1 MGRVWVAA
9 RKRRRSVARK
19 RREQRLKAGL
29 IGGAGCLV
37 LLVVFW
43 QVIWPYLVG
52 GLVLVGGAL
61 GGWGLWR
68 TNRLVTVRDHQWRQA
83 EALRA
88 GHRSLTEVDTMSGGE
103 FEDFVADLCRRDG
116 CTEVR
121 RVGGSHDD
129 GADVLGRLPDGRSMV
144 IQCKRYSP
152 KSRIPSREVRDLL
165 GARVHFKADV
175 AIFVTTTYFT
185 RPSER
190 TAVQNGVI
198 AVHRDHL
205 GLWNNGASLLSLSEV
220 NGAGQGDRRHRVRWK
235 ETYE

>member
-1 MGRVWVAA
+1 MAA
-9 RKRRRSVARK
+9 RKRRRSAARK
-19 RREQRLKAGL
+19 RREQRLKTGL
-29 IGGAGCLV
+29 IGGVGCVV

-43 QVIWPYLVG
+43 QAIWPYLVG
-52 GLVLVGGAL
+52 GLVLGGAAT
-61 GGWGLWR
+61 GAWWLWR
-68 TNRLVTVRDHQWRQA
+68 TNRLIKGRDHRWRRE
-83 EALRA
+83 EALKA
-88 GHRSLTEVDTMSGGE
+88 GHRTLTEVDAMSGGE
-103 FEDFVADLCRRDG
+103 FEDFVVDLCRRDG

-152 KSRIPSREVRDLL
+152 KSRIPSHEVRDLL
-165 GARVHFKADV
+165 GSRVHFRADV

-185 RPSER
+185 GPSER

-220 NGAGQGDRRHRVRWK
+220 NGSGQGERRHRARWK
-235 ETYE
+235 QTYE

>member
-1 MGRVWVAA
+1 MAA
-9 RKRRRSVARK
+9 RNRRRSAARK

-29 IGGAGCLV
+29 IGGAVCVV

-43 QVIWPYLVG
+43 QVIWPYLVS
-52 GLVLVGGAL
+52 GLLLIGAVVGG
-61 GGWGLWR
+61 WRLWR
-68 TNRLVTVRDHQWRQA
+68 TNRLIQGRDHQWRHE
-83 EALRA
+83 EAVKA
-88 GHRSLTEVDTMSGGE
+88 GHRTLSEVDVMSGGE
-103 FEDFVADLCRRDG
+103 FEDFVVDLCRRDG

-129 GADVLGRLPDGRSMV
+129 GADVLGHLPDGRSMV

-185 RPSER
+185 GPSER
-190 TAVQNGVI
+190 TAVQNGVV

-205 GLWNNGASLLSLSEV
+205 GMWNSGASLLSLNEV
-220 NGAGQGDRRHRVRWK
+220 NGVGQGDRRHRVRWK

>member
-1 MGRVWVAA
+1 MAVRS
-9 RKRRRSVARK
+9 RRRSGARK
-19 RREQRLKAGL
+19 RREQRLKLGL
-29 IGGAGCLV
+29 IGVVVILV

-43 QVIWPYLVG
+43 QVIWPYVVG
-52 GLVLVGGAL
+52 GLVLVGSVS
-61 GGWGLWR
+61 GGWWLWR
-68 TNRLVTVRDHQWRQA
+68 MNRSIKGRDDQWRHE
-83 EALRA
+83 EALKAAR
-88 GHRSLTEVDTMSGGE
+88 RSLIEVDAMSGSE
-103 FEDFVADLCRRDG
+103 FEDFVVGLCRRDG

-165 GARVHFKADV
+165 GSRVHFKADV

-185 RPSER
+185 GPSER

-205 GLWNNGASLLSLSEV
+205 GLWNDGASLLSLSEV
-220 NGAGQGDRRHRVRWK
+220 NGAGQGDRRHRARYK

>member
-1 MGRVWVAA
+1 MAA
-9 RKRRRSVARK
+9 WNRRRSVARR
-19 RREQRLKAGL
+19 RREQRLKAGFM
-29 IGGAGCLV
+29 GGLVCLV
-37 LLVVFW
+37 LLFVFW

-52 GLVLVGGAL
+52 GLVLVVGC
-61 GGWGLWR
+61 WLWR
-68 TNRLVTVRDHQWRQA
+68 TNSLIKRRDHQWRQE
-83 EALRA
+83 EALKA
-88 GHRSLTEVDTMSGGE
+88 GYRSLSEVDAMSGGE
-103 FEDFVADLCRRDG
+103 FEDFVVGLCRRDG

-129 GADVLGRLPDGRSMV
+129 GADVRGLLPDGRSMV

-185 RPSER
+185 GPSER

-205 GLWNNGASLLSLSEV
+205 GLWNSGASLLSLSEV
-220 NGAGQGDRRHRVRWK
+220 NGAGQGDRRHRVRWMK
-235 ETYE
+235 TYG

>member
-1 MGRVWVAA
+1 MAA
-9 RKRRRSVARK
+9 RKRRRSAARK
-19 RREQRLKAGL
+19 RRREQRLKAGL

-43 QVIWPYLVG
+43 QVIWPYLFG

-61 GGWGLWR
+61 GGWWLWR
-68 TNRLVTVRDHQWRQA
+68 TDRLVKGRDHQWRQE

-88 GHRSLTEVDTMSGGE
+88 GHRSLTDVDTMSGGE
-103 FEDFVADLCRRDG
+103 FEDFVVDLCRRDG

-129 GADVLGRLPDGRSMV
+129 GADVLGRLPDGRSLV

-185 RPSER
+185 GPSKR

-198 AVHRDHL
+198 AVHRDLL